1 MNKAILAIS
10 ATLFFGAYA
19 HAQVIEVEQLGDE
32 ELTCQELYTEVKN
45 MDKIIAA
52 GTPTAALVSSDS
64 NAVATAQ
71 AANEAATANA
81 VNAAAQIAAQS
92 GNYSSA
98 ANIGAF
104 GSIFG
109 RLAAAAAANA
119 ANAKPAA
126 AAAVSPAV
134 DTSSAQKRKAHMT
147 ALFKTQKCKVK
158 GLK

>member
-1 MNKAILAIS
+1 MNKTILAIGAALMFS
-10 ATLFFGAYA
+10 AYA
-19 HAQVIEVEQLGDE
+19 QAQVIEVEQLGDE
-32 ELTCQELYTEVKN
+32 ELTCQELYTEVKS

-52 GTPTAALVSSDS
+52 GTPTAILVPSDS
-64 NAVATAQ
+64 NAVAAAQ
-71 AANEAATANA
+71 AANEAATTNA

-126 AAAVSPAV
+126 AAVSPVV

-147 ALFKTQKCKVK
+147 SLFKAQKCKVK